1 MFLASWVLCNKEII
15 INSYNF
21 FFSFF
26 LFSILPFYPFY
37 QTQEGI
43 QEYLLSIHISILL
56 ILFYPPNQIDP
67 NSFYSCRILS
77 SFVLWMIFLV
87 NLFFLLNIHPHFWIF
102 TVTLKNIY
110 CRFYPYH
117 YAPFASDLKD
127 LGELNI
133 SFELGS
139 PFKPFNQLLGVFP
152 AARFSS
158 HDYLFFLFY
167 NFIKYSID

>member
-1 MFLASWVLCNKEII
+1 M
-15 INSYNF
+15 
-21 FFSFF
+21 
-26 LFSILPFYPFY
+26 
-37 QTQEGI
+37 
-43 QEYLLSIHISILL
+43 
-56 ILFYPPNQIDP
+56 
-67 NSFYSCRILS
+67 
-77 SFVLWMIFLV
+77 
-87 NLFFLLNIHPHFWIF
+87 
-102 TVTLKNIY
+102 TLKNIY

-158 HDYLFFLFY
+158 HYYLFFLFY